1 MGKILIST
9 RFGGDSIMSK
19 VITLLNR
26 KGGCSKT
33 STAFSLA
40 VELSKKAKTCCIDLD
55 DQANLTSWAGIDS
68 LQYEFADYLLG
79 KCEIQNVIQATK
91 VPDLFIIPTAAREG
105 ELRSYAETKAKDE
118 PFKIYKLCQELSKV
132 FDYIIIDTSPAWGS
146 LEKSACLASDEIITP
161 LKLDKFSSD
170 GLETLKANF
179 DKLKLEYDDCHGISE
194 NGRPYLNKLVLSE
207 YNASYALNKL
217 LVKAYRPLEDNGFKL
232 FIIPQDQAFKKAQQL
247 CIPIQAFN
255 DTKPETLKVLEELAE
270 CVSK

>member
-161 LKLDKFSSD
+161 LKL
-170 GLETLKANF
+170 
-179 DKLKLEYDDCHGISE
+179 EYDDCHGISE

-207 YNASYALNKL
+207 YNASYALNKQ